1 MTGVKRCFTPT
12 VLRWLS
18 FVVFTFC
25 VSYLSLR
32 YARQTAWY
40 KDRLYGQL
48 MTGSAEEQL
57 RAASALAQVGAQE
70 HLLAGLKAAGEQPR
84 KLAQRALEY
93 VWFNAAGQEAYE
105 RMQSAHREA
114 EQKHFPQA
122 IAILDQLLQKYPK
135 YAEGWNRRASVYWQM
150 GDYEKSIADCE
161 RALRLNPNHYGAWQG
176 MGVCRLEMGDVAE
189 ACRSLRTALK
199 IIPYDETT
207 RHSLRRCE
215 ELLRTFPNP
224 LSKDNRTD
232 LI

>member
-1 MTGVKRCFTPT
+1 MI
-12 VLRWLS
+12 
-18 FVVFTFC
+18 FTFC
-25 VSYLSLR
+25 VSYLGLR
-32 YARQTAWY
+32 SVRQTAWY

-70 HLLAGLKAAGEQPR
+70 HLLAGLKSEGEESR

-105 RMQSAHREA
+105 WMQSAHQEA
-114 EQKHFPQA
+114 GKKHFQQA
-122 IAILDQLLQKYPK
+122 ITILDRVVQRYPR

-161 RALRLNPNHYGAWQG
+161 RTLRLNPNHYGAWQG
-176 MGVCRLEMGDVAE
+176 IGVCRLELGDLAE
-189 ACRSLRTALK
+189 ACRSLRAALK
-199 IIPYDETT
+199 IIPYDEPT
-207 RHSLRRCE
+207 RRSLRRCE

-224 LSKDNRTD
+224 LSKEKARD